1 MQKDMNQVIL
11 VYNYNYFWHH
21 REDLSFK
28 GFFFDRDGKHFH
40 ESGALDVLTPLTDRK
55 AIRTM
60 AESIDGP
67 FSYIRQ
73 TDEGIV
79 ICAGAM
85 SIFPVFYTWEGGKWL
100 VSDSSDQLLNMRHE
114 KECNTEAFDEFMGA
128 GLVLGRETLLKDIF
142 KSRAAEILLL
152 KPDGT
157 YESEIYNYFL
167 PKAFWGESLT
177 ELKVKLVYKLKNVIK
192 RLITSLK
199 DRTVVVPL
207 SGGYDSRL
215 IVCLLK
221 NAGYK
226 KVICFSYGRPNAESE
241 LSERVANQL
250 GYQWFFIDYQKL
262 NTKGFLHDPVFQ
274 DYYRYVGNNYTMPYL
289 QEYFAV
295 KYLKD
300 NNLVPDESVFIPGH
314 GGDFLAGGHVKKA
327 AKTRRDLKNL
337 APHIAKKYFQF
348 IPLGNAAKDQIIKR
362 LEQWIEEYNPPE
374 CATDPIYSV
383 YVEDWYVKERGSKFI
398 FQSAQ
403 VFPYFGYAFRLPLWH
418 KDLRNLFR
426 QVPFDLRLN
435 QILYYQLLEDEF
447 FKPLGVFFED
457 EELKEPQKTGLAK
470 RIRKMLKPWVPGMV
484 LARKLK
490 DADWVCY
497 DKFTAEMEH
506 QLKKEG
512 LAPLKTINSYN
523 ARICRWYLQQV
534 RKKTQCK

>member
-1 MQKDMNQVIL
+1 
-11 VYNYNYFWHH
+11 
-21 REDLSFK
+21 
-28 GFFFDRDGKHFH
+28 
-40 ESGALDVLTPLTDRK
+40 
-55 AIRTM
+55 
-60 AESIDGP
+60 
-67 FSYIRQ
+67 
-73 TDEGIV
+73 
-79 ICAGAM
+79 
-85 SIFPVFYTWEGGKWL
+85 
-100 VSDSSDQLLNMRHE
+100 
-114 KECNTEAFDEFMGA
+114 
-128 GLVLGRETLLKDIF
+128 
-142 KSRAAEILLL
+142 
-152 KPDGT
+152 
-157 YESEIYNYFL
+157 
-167 PKAFWGESLT
+167 
-177 ELKVKLVYKLKNVIK
+177 
-192 RLITSLK
+192 
-199 DRTVVVPL
+199 
-207 SGGYDSRL
+207 
-215 IVCLLK
+215 
-221 NAGYK
+221 
-226 KVICFSYGRPNAESE
+226 
-241 LSERVANQL
+241 
-250 GYQWFFIDYQKL
+250 
-262 NTKGFLHDPVFQ
+262 
-274 DYYRYVGNNYTMPYL
+274 VGNNYTMPYL